1 MCERTTAIH
10 TALGAFY
17 HASEGRVAVSYR
29 NVEAQPGIEKN
40 MKSLKFSYTVHSA
53 VFSAVTPIS
62 RSKDDTRSE
71 DARGEAVTHADI
83 LAALAAAIKR
93 PEWHVQGCEAELLE
107 STLREEYRIELN
119 DLDNKPTRTMLL
131 KKAKRLKT
139 THEKLARAAADAAKR
154 KSPAAATKAAAV
166 SLFNDT
172 VIGYREPAQQED
184 PQLTLPQDDVA
195 EEHIDT
201 ADDGGLSMVSF
212 VVNGL

>member
-1 MCERTTAIH
+1 
-10 TALGAFY
+10 
-17 HASEGRVAVSYR
+17 
-29 NVEAQPGIEKN
+29 

-93 PEWHVQGCEAELLE
+93 PEWHEQGCEAELLE

-119 DLDNKPTRTMLL
+119 DLDKKPTRGFLL

-139 THEKLARAAADAAKR
+139 THDKLARAAADAAKR
-154 KSPAAATKAAAV
+154 KSQAAATKAGGVFMTSDEHTALNLELKA
-166 SLFNDT
+166 L
-172 VIGYREPAQQED
+172 RAQVT
-184 PQLTLPQDDVA
+184 QLQD
-195 EEHIDT
+195 EKQ
-201 ADDGGLSMVSF
+201 
-212 VVNGL
+212 

>member
-1 MCERTTAIH
+1 MCERTTAIR

-17 HASEGRVAVSYR
+17 HASEGRVAVSFR

-131 KKAKRLKT
+131 FKAKRLKT
-139 THEKLARAAADAAKR
+139 AHDKLARAAADAAKR
-154 KSPAAATKAAAV
+154 KSPAAATKAAGWP
-166 SLFNDT
+166 T
-172 VIGYREPAQQED
+172 VIP
-184 PQLTLPQDDVA
+184 
-195 EEHIDT
+195 
-201 ADDGGLSMVSF
+201 
-212 VVNGL
+212 

>member
-1 MCERTTAIH
+1 M
-10 TALGAFY
+10 GAFY
-17 HASEGRVAVSYR
+17 HASEGRDAVASR

-93 PEWHVQGCEAELLE
+93 PEWHAQGCEAELLE

-119 DLDNKPTRTMLL
+119 DLDNKPRGRYFSEKQNGSRPRTINLQRGPLMLRNESHRQQRR
-131 KKAKRLKT
+131 KPRLY
-139 THEKLARAAADAAKR
+139 HCLMIQ
-154 KSPAAATKAAAV
+154 S
-166 SLFNDT
+166 S
-172 VIGYREPAQQED
+172 
-184 PQLTLPQDDVA
+184 
-195 EEHIDT
+195 DT
-201 ADDGGLSMVSF
+201 ASRRSRRIRS
-212 VVNGL
+212 